1 MALKRREGG
10 FASAAQNITEKNPTR
25 MIKIADIVSPEK
37 HDRSQFDVKT
47 IENLAENIKE
57 QGLLQPIV
65 VRKLAN
71 GNYER
76 IAGFRRLEAV
86 KLLKHTEILAHV
98 IEADDLAALKAMLSE
113 NTAREDLNVY
123 DKAVFFEEII
133 LKTMQLS
140 GYPMLMEINTHDLK
154 KRLTRM
160 RNRSRGAIAEEAS
173 EDELMFDAIMRKEI
187 LTQYGLGLDSFVKFM
202 AVLDFH
208 KLIIDAI
215 KNGDIERAS
224 AAEINRLSVHLEEMI
239 PIALKRATDEKMGV
253 REVSA
258 MISTYLKSK
267 KLDKNTDDELKK
279 DIQKIINIKKIPKEK
294 RADADIV
301 ISNFLE
307 QIKHF
312 YI

>member
-10 FASAAQNITEKNPTR
+10 FATAAEKITEKNPTR
-25 MIKIADIVSPEK
+25 TIKISTIVSPMK
-37 HDRSQFDVKT
+37 HDRSQFDVRT

-65 VRKLAN
+65 VRKLTN

-98 IEADDLAALKAMLSE
+98 IEADDLTALKAMLSE

-173 EDELMFDAIMRKEI
+173 GDELMFDTIMQKEI

-208 KLIIDAI
+208 KLIIEAI
-215 KNGDIERAS
+215 KNGEIERAS
-224 AAEINRLSVHLEEMI
+224 AAEVNRLSTHLEEII
-239 PIALKRATDEKMGV
+239 PVVLQRVSEEKMGV
-253 REVSA
+253 REVST
-258 MISTYLKSK
+258 MVSTYLKSK
-267 KLDKNTDDELKK
+267 KLHENTDDDLKK
-279 DIQKIINIKKIPKEK
+279 DIKKIINIKKIPKEK
-294 RADADIV
+294 REEADVI